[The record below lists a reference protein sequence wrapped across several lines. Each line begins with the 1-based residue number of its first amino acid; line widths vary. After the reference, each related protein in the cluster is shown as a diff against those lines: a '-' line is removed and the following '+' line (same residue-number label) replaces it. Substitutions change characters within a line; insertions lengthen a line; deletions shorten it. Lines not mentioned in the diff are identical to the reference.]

1 MNFER
6 KEANDRLESIVEMI
20 YEHMDNA
27 DMLVSTQ
34 RLLTQISCVA
44 LGVEPSEEH
53 RPVTRNHIVVS
64 CDASIKQNPG
74 GPASVGIVIEFP
86 DHRPEL
92 AMSRP
97 SKAETNN
104 QAEYEAIYFALMTLF
119 NLHNN
124 PGSMVEIRSDSRLA
138 IEQLNKEMECRDES
152 LRNKRDIILEFVE
165 KLPVEV
171 RFTWRPR
178 NSTQA
183 LKKANYLAQDE
194 LNVPRH

>member
-1 MNFER
+1 MNFEK
-6 KEANDRLESIVEMI
+6 KEANDRLEAIVEMI
-20 YEHMDNA
+20 YEHMNA
-27 DMLVSTQ
+27 ADLLVSTQ
-34 RLLTQISCVA
+34 NLLTQISCVA
-44 LGVEPSEEH
+44 LGIEPTQEQ
-53 RPVTRNHIVVS
+53 RPLTRPHIVIS
-64 CDASIKQNPG
+64 CDASIKKNPG

-86 DHRPEL
+86 DQRPEL

-124 PGSMVEIRSDSRLA
+124 PGTMVEIRSDSRLA
-138 IEQLNKEMECRDES
+138 IEQLNKEMECRDKS
-152 LRNKRDIILEFVE
+152 LKNKRDIILQFVE
-165 KLPVEV
+165 NLPVEV
-171 RFTWRPR
+171 RFVWRPR